1 MAEAERVDPNDVR
14 IFSGRSN
21 PALAQAIAGYLQ
33 IPLSPTRARRFS
45 DGNLQVQLG
54 ESVRSRV
61 VLLVQSFS
69 VPVSDHLVELLLML
83 DAARGAAAREVHAI
97 VPYYS
102 FARSDKKDA
111 PRISIAARL
120 MARLIHTA
128 GATHVM
134 TMSLHSAQVHG
145 FFDVP
150 TDPLTARPCFE
161 DYFRRRDLS
170 GTVVVAPDAGRAR
183 SATRFASKLG
193 LPVIVGNKTRLSDR
207 EVRLEPFTVSL
218 SGFERA
224 IVYDDEIAAGTS
236 VIAMVELLASQGVRE
251 VKAVC
256 THGVFSGDALD
267 RLSALPQLTEIV
279 ASDTIAQPPEKRV
292 PKLTVLSVAP
302 LFGEAIRRNY
312 LGQSITDLFSFWEE
326 FQAEA

>member
-21 PALAQAIAGYLQ
+21 PALAEAIAGHLQ
-33 IPLSPTRARRFS
+33 LPLSPTRLRRFS

-54 ESVRSRV
+54 ETVRSRV

-83 DAARGAAAREVHAI
+83 DAAHGAGAREVHAI

-111 PRISIAARL
+111 PRISIAAHL
-120 MARLIHTA
+120 MARLLQTA

-134 TMSLHSAQVHG
+134 TMSLHSPQVHG

-161 DYFRRRDLS
+161 DYFRHQDLAE
-170 GTVVVAPDAGRAR
+170 TVVVAPDAGRAR
-183 SATRFASKLG
+183 SAGRFADRLG
-193 LPVIVGNKTRLSDR
+193 LPVIVGNKTRISDQ
-207 EVRLEPFTVSL
+207 EVRLAAFPGDL
-218 SGFERA
+218 SGWKRA
-224 IVYDDEIAAGTS
+224 ILYDDEIAAGTT
-236 VIAMVELLASQGVRE
+236 VIAMVELLASYGIQDVR
-251 VKAVC
+251 AVC
-256 THGVFSGDALD
+256 THGIFSGDALA
-267 RLSALPQLTEIV
+267 RLSALPQISEII
-279 ASDTIAQPPEKRV
+279 ASDTVPIPAEKRV
-292 PKLTVLSVAP
+292 PKLRVLSVAP

-312 LGQSITDLFSFWEE
+312 LGQSIGDLFAFWSE
-326 FQAEA
+326 FKAED

>member
-1 MAEAERVDPNDVR
+1 MTDAERVDLNDLR

-21 PALAQAIAGYLQ
+21 PALAEAIARYLNV
-33 IPLSPTRARRFS
+33 PLSPTRTRRFS

-54 ESVRSRV
+54 ETVRSRV

-69 VPVSDHLVELLLML
+69 MPVSDHLVELLLML
-83 DAARGAAAREVHAI
+83 DAARGAGAREVHAI

-120 MARLIHTA
+120 MARLIQTA

-134 TMSLHSAQVHG
+134 TMSLHSPQVHG

-161 DYFRRRDLS
+161 DYFRRQDLG

-183 SATRFASKLG
+183 SATRFATKLG
-193 LPVIVGNKTRLSDR
+193 LPVIVGNKTRISDR
-207 EVRLEPFTVSL
+207 EVRLAPFTIDL
-218 SGFERA
+218 SGYRRA
-224 IVYDDEIAAGTS
+224 ILYDDEIAAGTS
-236 VIAMVELLASQGVRE
+236 VIAMVQMLASQGIDEVR
-251 VKAVC
+251 AVC
-256 THGVFSGDALD
+256 THGVFSGDALA
-267 RLSALPQLTEIV
+267 RLGALPQLTEII
-279 ASDTIAQPPEKRV
+279 ASDTIHIPSEKRV
-292 PKLTVLSVAP
+292 PKLKTLTVAP

-312 LGQSITDLFSFWEE
+312 LGQSISDLFAFWEE
-326 FQAEA
+326 FQAED

>member
-1 MAEAERVDPNDVR
+1 MSSAEPVDPNDVR

-21 PALAQAIAGYLQ
+21 PALAEAIARHLQ
-33 IPLSPTRARRFS
+33 IPLSPTRHRRFS
-45 DGNLQVQLG
+45 DDNQQIQLG

-61 VLLVQSFS
+61 VLVVQSFS
-69 VPVSDHLVELLLML
+69 MPVSDHLVELLLML
-83 DAARGAAAREVHAI
+83 DAARGAGAREVHAI

-120 MARLIHTA
+120 MARVIQTA

-134 TMSLHSAQVHG
+134 TMSLHSPQVHG

-161 DYFRRRDLS
+161 DYFRRQDLS
-170 GTVVVAPDAGRAR
+170 ATVVVAPDAGRAR
-183 SATRFASKLG
+183 SATRFATKLG
-193 LPVIVGNKTRLSDR
+193 LPVIVGSKTRISDR
-207 EVRLEPFTVSL
+207 EVKLAPFTMDL
-218 SGFERA
+218 SAYRRA
-224 IVYDDEIAAGTS
+224 ILYDDEIAAGTS
-236 VIAMVELLASQGVRE
+236 VIAMVELLASHGIGRVQ
-251 VKAVC
+251 AVC
-256 THGVFSGDALD
+256 THGVFSGDALA
-267 RLSALPQLTEIV
+267 RLSALPQLTEII
-279 ASDTIAQPPEKRV
+279 ASDTIAIPTHKRV

-312 LGQSITDLFSFWEE
+312 LGQSISDLFAFWEE
-326 FQAEA
+326 FNAEE